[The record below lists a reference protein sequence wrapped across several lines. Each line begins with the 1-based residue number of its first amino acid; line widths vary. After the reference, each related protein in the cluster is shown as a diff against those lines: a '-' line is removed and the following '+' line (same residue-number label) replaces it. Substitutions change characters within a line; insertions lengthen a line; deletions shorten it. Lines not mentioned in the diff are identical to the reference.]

1 MDTWISGYN
10 APLLD
15 PSQDIYNT
23 GGSKVDGVTT
33 LKFSRKRI
41 TKDNR
46 DLSFTDDHC
55 LYMMYPVKGGIFN
68 AVSKKIRKHDAVP
81 IVSAERI
88 CIKSCGL
95 EGSFF
100 FMLYYKQNVY
110 TILDII
116 FLESLFFY
124 YFRILKI
131 GIFFFLVLKG
141 SKFGT

>member
-1 MDTWISGYN
+1 MGWVDEKSGRAFLMDTWISGYN

-95 EGSFF
+95 EGFF
-100 FMLYYKQNVY
+100 FY
-110 TILDII
+110 TIL
-116 FLESLFFY
+116 
-124 YFRILKI
+124 
-131 GIFFFLVLKG
+131 
-141 SKFGT
+141 

>member
-1 MDTWISGYN
+1 MLGWVDDKSGRAFLMDTWISGYN

-46 DLSFTDDHC
+46 DLSFTDDRC

-81 IVSAERI
+81 VVSSERI

-95 EGSFF
+95 EGYFFIVMRRCNPKLYAVLFTTGFF
-100 FMLYYKQNVY
+100 FALCKV
-110 TILDII
+110 TWRD
-116 FLESLFFY
+116 
-124 YFRILKI
+124 
-131 GIFFFLVLKG
+131 
-141 SKFGT
+141 

>member
-1 MDTWISGYN
+1 MLGWVDEKSGRAFLMDTWISGYN

-68 AVSKKIRKHDAVP
+68 AVNKKIRKHDAIPV
-81 IVSAERI
+81 VSAERI
-88 CIKSCGL
+88 CIKSCGP
-95 EGSFF
+95 EGCSFVTIYV
-100 FMLYYKQNVY
+100 LQSVYYLIK
-110 TILDII
+110 IR
-116 FLESLFFY
+116 FSLS
-124 YFRILKI
+124 LSLSLSLSCTK
-131 GIFFFLVLKG
+131 
-141 SKFGT
+141 

>member
-95 EGSFF
+95 EGFF
-100 FMLYYKQNVY
+100 FILYYKQNVY
-110 TILDII
+110 TILDT
-116 FLESLFFY
+116 
-124 YFRILKI
+124 IL
-131 GIFFFLVLKG
+131 
-141 SKFGT
+141 

>member
-1 MDTWISGYN
+1 MLGWVDEKSGRAFLMDTWISGYN

-68 AVSKKIRKHDAVP
+68 AVNKKIRKHDAIPV
-81 IVSAERI
+81 VSAERI
-88 CIKSCGL
+88 CIKSCGH
-95 EGSFF
+95 EGCSFVTIYV
-100 FMLYYKQNVY
+100 LQLVYYLIEIHFSLSLSRVQN
-110 TILDII
+110 D
-116 FLESLFFY
+116 
-124 YFRILKI
+124 FRAM
-131 GIFFFLVLKG
+131 
-141 SKFGT
+141 

>member
-1 MDTWISGYN
+1 MGWVDEKSGRAFLMDTWISGYN

-68 AVSKKIRKHDAVP
+68 AVSKKIRKHDAIP

-95 EGSFF
+95 EGFF
-100 FMLYYKQNVY
+100 FILYYKQNVY
-110 TILDII
+110 TILDT
-116 FLESLFFY
+116 
-124 YFRILKI
+124 IL
-131 GIFFFLVLKG
+131 
-141 SKFGT
+141 

>member
-95 EGSFF
+95 EGFF
-100 FMLYYKQNVY
+100 LYY
-110 TILDII
+110 TINRMYMQ
-116 FLESLFFY
+116 S
-124 YFRILKI
+124 
-131 GIFFFLVLKG
+131 
-141 SKFGT
+141 